1 MLLSCNYSIKDLSI
15 NSQFYFELTH
25 WWSDFRKMFSVEQE
39 WRCVIWNNQEI
50 RINNKTVSF
59 KTYSTVGINYVSDLN
74 FDLNNIESF
83 NMIANTID
91 KTNYL
96 IWTGTFRAE
105 TI

>member
-1 MLLSCNYSIKDLSI
+1 
-15 NSQFYFELTH
+15 
-25 WWSDFRKMFSVEQE
+25 MFSVEQE
-39 WRCVIWNNQEI
+39 WRRVIWNNQEI
-50 RINNKTVSF
+50 RINNKTVFF
-59 KTYSTVGINYVSDLN
+59 KTNSTVGINYVSDLN